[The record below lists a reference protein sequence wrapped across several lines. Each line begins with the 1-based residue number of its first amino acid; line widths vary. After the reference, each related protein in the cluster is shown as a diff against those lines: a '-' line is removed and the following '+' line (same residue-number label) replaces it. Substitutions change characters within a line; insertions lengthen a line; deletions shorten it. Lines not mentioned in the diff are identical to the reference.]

1 MSSLREAVSSNRFHF
16 STTEGVGGR
25 LSSGI
30 YAAYDRVQQT
40 DDATSHTPPPPPTT
54 FSSFGDDGTLDA
66 GHGTALSVYS
76 TQDDGEE
83 GDEHMSGRATPI
95 ARSRSPGGLS
105 HRDRVGSVGARLS
118 IGSPPVIV
126 TGGARQNRDWS
137 ASGSSPLR
145 TWQPASKSEAKP
157 ASRPTGFG
165 TRKSH
170 HNIFEI
176 VSSRL
181 GPARGKVN
189 SSTRGESREELG
201 YVNSAHTGV
210 EGAAVAS
217 NQLRKQ
223 RRKELDELFGKK
235 RRMTGVDPS
244 SAIAESGGF
253 CDEREFWMAGGSWTV
268 FDPAGQLAYWWSF
281 VVSLAFLYNFWVLIY
296 RFAFEE
302 VKPSNIA
309 TWFAMDYTAD
319 FIYVLDVLFHF
330 RTGYL
335 EDGVLQTDTT
345 KLRKH
350 YVNSTRFYVD
360 CLSLLPLDF
369 LYLSIGIKSA
379 LRSFRLVKIYR
390 YWAFLDHTERH
401 TNYPNV
407 IRAVTLLHYLL
418 AIYHWNACLINTLT
432 GNFNRTDNWRYPRT
446 NGAGSNETEDII
458 MTYLHSLYWSTVALT
473 TSGHLPTPGTKAEHA
488 FIIFQIV
495 FGLLLF
501 ATILGHVSNIVT
513 SISAARKDFQ
523 SKITHC

>member
-1 MSSLREAVSSNRFHF
+1 MSLREAVASNRFHF
-16 STTEGVGGR
+16 SEGGR
-25 LSSGI
+25 LSSGT

-40 DDATSHTPPPPPTT
+40 DDASSSQTPPPPPTA
-54 FSSFGDDGTLDA
+54 SNSFGDDGTQ
-66 GHGTALSVYS
+66 ALRRRGSVDS
-76 TQDDGEE
+76 TQDDGDC
-83 GDEHMSGRATPI
+83 DEHLSGRATPI
-95 ARSRSPGGLS
+95 ARPGSYRG
-105 HRDRVGSVGARLS
+105 RVGSVGARLS
-118 IGSPPVIV
+118 TVSPPVFA
-126 TGGARQNRDWS
+126 TPREKREWS
-137 ASGSSPLR
+137 AVGSSPLR
-145 TWQPASKSEAKP
+145 TWQLASKTETKP
-157 ASRPTGFG
+157 PARPTGFNP
-165 TRKSH
+165 RRSH

-181 GPARGKVN
+181 GPTRRKVN
-189 SSTRGESREELG
+189 SSSSGGELRGDLG
-201 YVNSAHTGV
+201 YVNNAHTV
-210 EGAAVAS
+210 ESAVAS
-217 NQLRKQ
+217 NQVRKQ

-235 RRMTGVDPS
+235 RRLTSADPS
-244 SAIAESGGF
+244 SVIAESGGYS
-253 CDEREFWMAGGSWTV
+253 DDREFWTAGRSWV
-268 FDPAGQLAYWWSF
+268 FDPAGQLAYWWTF

-302 VKPSNIA
+302 VQSSNMVA
-309 TWFAMDYTAD
+309 WFAMDYTAD
-319 FIYVLDVLFHF
+319 FIYILDVLFHF

-335 EDGVLQTDTT
+335 EDGVLQTDAT

-369 LYLSIGIKSA
+369 LYLSIGIRSA

-432 GNFNRTDNWRYPRT
+432 VNFNRTDNWRYPRPT
-446 NGAGSNETEDII
+446 GELPANETEDII

-523 SKITHC
+523 SK